1 MNIRILEL
9 SEKYLESLKSHI
21 MESRLM
27 DEDIALSDYEVVITD
42 ICNIAN
48 QKDCLVLTMIDMGYP
63 KTVTIWKKDYSVIII
78 Y

>member
-9 SEKYLESLKSHI
+9 AEKYLESLKSHI
-21 MESRLM
+21 MESRLI
-27 DEDIALSDYEVVITD
+27 DEDNPLSDYEVVITD
-42 ICNIAN
+42 VCNIAH
-48 QKDCLVLTMIDMGYP
+48 QKDCVVLTLRDMGYP

>member
-27 DEDIALSDYEVVITD
+27 DEDNPLSDYEVVITD
-42 ICNIAN
+42 VCNIAH
-48 QKDCLVLTMIDMGYP
+48 QKDCVVLTLIDMGYP
-63 KTVTIWKKDYSVIII
+63 KTVTIWTKDYSVIII

>member
-9 SEKYLESLKSHI
+9 AEKYLESLKSHI

-27 DEDIALSDYEVVITD
+27 DEDNPLSDYEVVITD
-42 ICNIAN
+42 ICNIAH
-48 QKDCLVLTMIDMGYP
+48 QKDCVILTLIDMGYP
-63 KTVTIWKKDYSVIII
+63 KTVTIWTKDYSVIII

>member
-27 DEDIALSDYEVVITD
+27 DEDNPLSDYEVVITD
-42 ICNIAN
+42 VCNIAH
-48 QKDCLVLTMIDMGYP
+48 QKDCVILTLVDMGYS
-63 KTVTIWKKDYSVIII
+63 KTVTIWTKDYSVIII

>member
-9 SEKYLESLKSHI
+9 AEKYLESLKSHI

-27 DEDIALSDYEVVITD
+27 DEDNPLSDYEVVITD
-42 ICNIAN
+42 VCKIRNE
-48 QKDCLVLTMIDMGYP
+48 KDSLILTLIDMGYP
-63 KTVTIWKKDYSVIII
+63 KTVTIRKEDYSVIII